1 LSASGRVIIVNF
13 KTYLESSGAR
23 AVALARICESVA
35 DETGVAI
42 VIAPPMPDL
51 ASVVA
56 AVTIPVFS
64 QHADD
69 LKPGNT
75 TGHVALENVLASG
88 ARGTLLNHS
97 ERRLRISDIS
107 SLIEK
112 AKRDG
117 LSTVVCTNDLRV
129 TRACAVLE
137 PDFVAIEPPELIG
150 GDVSVTTANPEIVGE
165 SVRVAKNAFPGV
177 KVLCGAGVKTG
188 EDAAKAIE
196 LGTNGV
202 LLASGVVKASDPK
215 RVLLDLA
222 AGVQR

>member
-1 LSASGRVIIVNF
+1 MSALETVIIVNF
-13 KTYLESSGAR
+13 KTYLESSGAK
-23 AVALARICESVA
+23 AVALARICESVS
-35 DETGVAI
+35 DETGMAI
-42 VIAPPMPDL
+42 VVAPPMPDL

-69 LKPGNT
+69 LKPGST
-75 TGHVALENVLASG
+75 TGHVALENILASG
-88 ARGTLLNHS
+88 AKGTLLNHS
-97 ERRLRISDIS
+97 ERRLRISEIS
-107 SLIEK
+107 SLVGK

-117 LSTVVCTNDLRV
+117 LSTVVCTNDLQV
-129 TRACAVLE
+129 TRACAALE

-150 GDVSVTTANPEIVGE
+150 GEVSVTTANPEIVGE
-165 SVRVAKNAFPGV
+165 SVRVAKAAFPGV

-188 EDAAKAIE
+188 EDASKAIE

-222 AGVQR
+222 VGIQR